1 MAKPGTWM
9 LSCVE
14 SKMFEQTEGRLLA
27 ILDDKSLGVDKD
39 NVFLAIALIRKLTD
53 VAEIEEIDASA
64 DDNGEVVLDITL
76 KNDSALVLFLDY
88 KNNIATSYIETDSE
102 IKDFKEFSIEGLS
115 DKIKEEIKNINT

>member
-1 MAKPGTWM
+1 
-9 LSCVE
+9 
-14 SKMFEQTEGRLLA
+14 MFEQTEGRLLA